1 MTQNQEDWKSKLG
14 EMVFSTNDNF
24 EFDSEEEKET
34 LEAPNQHLIAKLEK
48 KGRGGK
54 TVSIIEGFVGTQEDL
69 KNLTKELKSKCGT
82 GGSVKN
88 GVIIIQGNTRD
99 KIMKFL
105 KEKGYQ
111 VKRVGG

>member
-1 MTQNQEDWKSKLG
+1 MVQNQEDWKSKLG
-14 EMVFSTNDNF
+14 EMVFSTNENF
-24 EFDSEEEKET
+24 EFNSDEEKET
-34 LEAPNQHLIAKLEK
+34 LEASNQHLIAKLEK

-54 TVSIIEGFVGTQEDL
+54 TVSIIEGFVGTQKDL
-69 KNLTKELKSKCGT
+69 KNLAKDLKNKCGT

-88 GVIIIQGNTRD
+88 GTIIIQGNVRD
-99 KIMKFL
+99 KIMNYL